1 MKRVFLTAAAIMAI
15 IRMHAQD
22 TDTSAYKTRKL
33 KFDEINLVSSYY
45 TQDGNHAAVSGGE
58 GSQKLTDL
66 ANVFDV
72 KFIGYDKK
80 LRKQTV
86 EAELGIDHYT
96 SASSDRVD
104 LKANTSA
111 SYSDTRFYPSLAYS
125 RENEAKGTT
134 ISAGLS
140 SSTEFDYQS
149 FGANIGV
156 SKKTKDRNG
165 ELSAKVQTYIDQVT
179 KITPIE
185 LRYGREEID
194 GTAGRNT
201 FAGSLA
207 YTQVVNKNLQV
218 ALLAD
223 AVQQQGFLSMPF
235 YRVYFANGSVQR
247 EKLPDSRFKLPLAV
261 RANYFAGD
269 LIIIRTYYR
278 FYTDNWGLQSHTA
291 SIELPVKLN
300 AFLSVSPFYRYYSQT
315 AVKYFAPYGKHTSNE
330 AFYTSNYDLSA
341 FNSSFVGAGVRMAP
355 PNGVFNWQHLHM
367 LELRYGHYTKNIGM
381 KADIVSVNFQFK

>member
-15 IRMHAQD
+15 IRLQAQD
-22 TDTSAYKTRKL
+22 ADTSFKSRKL

-45 TQDGNHAAVSGGE
+45 SQDGNHAAVTGGT

-66 ANVFDV
+66 ANVFDI

-96 SASSDRVD
+96 SASSDKVD
-104 LKANTSA
+104 LKANSSA
-111 SYSDTRFYPSLAYS
+111 SYSDTRFYPSVSYS
-125 RENEAKGTT
+125 RENEVKGTT

-165 ELSAKVQTYIDQVT
+165 EFSAKVQTYIDQVT
-179 KITPIE
+179 KITPVE
-185 LRYGREEID
+185 LRYGREETD

-201 FAGSLA
+201 FAGSLS

-235 YRVYFANGSVQR
+235 YRVYFSDGSVRR
-247 EKLPDSRFKLPLAV
+247 EKLPDSRFKLPFAV

-269 LIIIRTYYR
+269 KVIIRTYYR
-278 FYTDNWGLQSHTA
+278 FYKDDWDLQSHTA
-291 SIELPVKLN
+291 SIEMPIKIN
-300 AFLSVSPFYRYYSQT
+300 PFLSVSPFYRYYAQT
-315 AVKYFAPYGKHTSNE
+315 AVKYFAPYHDHKGSD
-330 AFYTSNYDLSA
+330 AYYTSNYDLSA
-341 FNSSFVGAGVRMAP
+341 FNSSFVGAGIRMAP
-355 PNGVFNWQHLHM
+355 PDGVFNVQHFHM
-367 LELRYGHYTKNIGM
+367 LELRYGHYTKSIGM
-381 KADIVSVNFQFK
+381 KADIVSLNLQFR